1 MPRVNNLA
9 ISKYPV
15 VIVGAGLFGLTMA
28 EKITSEL
35 DIPVLIIEK
44 RNHIGGNAYSEID
57 PETGIEVHKYGSH
70 IFHTSNQGIWEY
82 VNQFTAFNNYKHK
95 VKTQYQGQIFTMPI
109 NLQTINQFLDKD
121 LTPSQAETWVKE
133 MASEIKGPPQNLEEK
148 AISLVGRPLY
158 EAFVRGYTMK
168 QWETDPRELP
178 AAIISR
184 LPVRY
189 DTNDYYFDD
198 THQGLPSEGY
208 AAWFENMIKHP
219 KIDISLNTDFF
230 DFKDQIQDHQFVVY
244 SGPIDRYFNYSKGVL
259 GWRTLDIRIEKLDVQ
274 DFQGIPVLNF
284 AENNFPQTRTHEFK
298 HFYPERAQSKNKT
311 IVATEISR
319 FASEIDDPYYPIN
332 TNSDREK
339 LIVYRELLKD
349 EKNVIFGGRLG
360 SYQYL
365 DMHMAIGQAITLFV
379 KIKEKLN

>member
-1 MPRVNNLA
+1 
-9 ISKYPV
+9 
-15 VIVGAGLFGLTMA
+15 MA

-158 EAFVRGYTMK
+158 EAFIKGYT
-168 QWETDPRELP
+168 R
-178 AAIISR
+178 R
-184 LPVRY
+184 CC
-189 DTNDYYFDD
+189 
-198 THQGLPSEGY
+198 
-208 AAWFENMIKHP
+208 
-219 KIDISLNTDFF
+219 
-230 DFKDQIQDHQFVVY
+230 
-244 SGPIDRYFNYSKGVL
+244 
-259 GWRTLDIRIEKLDVQ
+259 
-274 DFQGIPVLNF
+274 
-284 AENNFPQTRTHEFK
+284 
-298 HFYPERAQSKNKT
+298 
-311 IVATEISR
+311 R
-319 FASEIDDPYYPIN
+319 FS
-332 TNSDREK
+332 
-339 LIVYRELLKD
+339 
-349 EKNVIFGGRLG
+349 
-360 SYQYL
+360 
-365 DMHMAIGQAITLFV
+365 
-379 KIKEKLN
+379 